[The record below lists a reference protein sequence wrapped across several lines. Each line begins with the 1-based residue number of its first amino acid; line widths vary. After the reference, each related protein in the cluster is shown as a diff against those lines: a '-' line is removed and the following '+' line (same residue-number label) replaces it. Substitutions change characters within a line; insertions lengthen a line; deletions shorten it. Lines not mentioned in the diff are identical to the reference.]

1 MFFLRLKYLTPMFG
15 TSIVFFSWY
24 AEKRSC
30 NQGSSPYSGGIYVVF
45 ISMVLWVPEGH
56 DVVLSL
62 TEALKRPT
70 FAKAPEK
77 KGGGFKGRQLES
89 WWNGWKR
96 MEQGRKETIQRKHC
110 SIR

>member
-1 MFFLRLKYLTPMFG
+1 MCRYTHIHAYISIHIPMFFLRLKYPPISG
-15 TSIVFFSWY
+15 TSIVVFSWN

-30 NQGSSPYSGGIYVVF
+30 KQGSSLYSGGIYVVF

-77 KGGGFKGRQLES
+77 RGGFKGRQLES
-89 WWNGWKR
+89 W
-96 MEQGRKETIQRKHC
+96 
-110 SIR
+110 